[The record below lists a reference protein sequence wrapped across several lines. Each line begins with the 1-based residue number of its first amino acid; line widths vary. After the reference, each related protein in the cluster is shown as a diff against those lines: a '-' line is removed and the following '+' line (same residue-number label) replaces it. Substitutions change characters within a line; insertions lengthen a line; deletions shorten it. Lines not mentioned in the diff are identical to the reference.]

1 VVFGSYLFL
10 FAFLPVVVAGWWL
23 LRPASVRVVWLTL
36 ASYFFYAWWDWRYLP
51 LLLVPTVTDH
61 LIQRALAA
69 RAATTATPTPA
80 DDAADRP
87 GRAYADRGPAH
98 GAPGGDPGGSAA
110 PDAPAGGGATDAPA
124 TGDPAPEADPAA
136 GIDVAETTLAEP
148 AVKAAAGRGSRR
160 ALLVLSLV
168 IDLGLLGFFKYAGF
182 FMESLDGIASWIGL
196 GRPLPVPEIL
206 LPLGISFYIF
216 TTISATVDVY
226 RGSTAPARTLLD
238 YACYIALFPKLVS
251 GPIMRLSQFTP
262 QVRCLVP
269 RLTWQLTAAGLFLIS
284 CGLAKKLL
292 IADQLAPHVDELFAR
307 SGGLELF
314 SGWAAALGY
323 TLQLYFDFSGYTD
336 VALGVGLLLGLRL
349 PQNFDS
355 PYKSVSIADFWR
367 RWNITLGSW
376 LRDYLYIPLGGNRK
390 GAARTYVN
398 LLVTMLLG
406 GLWHGAG
413 WTFVVW
419 GGIHGAGLA
428 GHRALAD
435 HGWTPPWAW
444 FNRLVTFLFVTA
456 AWVVFRAPDLDVAGN
471 VYAAMLGLR
480 GVDSLATF
488 GAHVGLWSALALGAL
503 LIFVSVAPSTAHL
516 QPRPTWRWALLTG
529 ILLGAAVLA
538 IAAPSPFLYFQF

>member
-1 VVFGSYLFL
+1 
-10 FAFLPVVVAGWWL
+10 
-23 LRPASVRVVWLTL
+23 
-36 ASYFFYAWWDWRYLP
+36 
-51 LLLVPTVTDH
+51 
-61 LIQRALAA
+61 
-69 RAATTATPTPA
+69 
-80 DDAADRP
+80 
-87 GRAYADRGPAH
+87 
-98 GAPGGDPGGSAA
+98 
-110 PDAPAGGGATDAPA
+110 
-124 TGDPAPEADPAA
+124 
-136 GIDVAETTLAEP
+136 
-148 AVKAAAGRGSRR
+148 
-160 ALLVLSLV
+160 
-168 IDLGLLGFFKYAGF
+168 
-182 FMESLDGIASWIGL
+182 SWIGL

-206 LPLGISFYIF
+206 LPLGISFYVF

-238 YACYIALFPKLVS
+238 YACYVALFPKLVS

-262 QVRCLVP
+262 QICRLVP

-292 IADQLAPHVDELFAR
+292 IADRLAPHVDELFAR

-367 RWNITLGSW
+367 RWHITLGSW
-376 LRDYLYIPLGGNRK
+376 LRDYLYIPLGGNRR
-390 GAARTYVN
+390 GAVRTGVN
-398 LLVTMLLG
+398 LMVTMLLG

-428 GHRALAD
+428 GHRALAER
-435 HGWTPPWAW
+435 GWTPPWAW
-444 FNRLVTFLFVTA
+444 LNRLLTFLFVTA
-456 AWVVFRAPDLDVAGN
+456 AWVMFRAPDLDVAGD

-480 GVDSLATF
+480 GVDPVASF
-488 GAHVGLWSALALGAL
+488 GARVGLWTALALGGL
-503 LIFVSVAPSTAHL
+503 LIFVNVAPSTAHL

-529 ILLGAAVLA
+529 VLLGAAVLA

>member
-1 VVFGSYLFL
+1 MVFGSYLFL

-23 LRPASVRVVWLTL
+23 LRPASARIVWLTL

-61 LIQRALAA
+61 LIQRALAT
-69 RAATTATPTPA
+69 RGGA
-80 DDAADRP
+80 DDA
-87 GRAYADRGPAH
+87 
-98 GAPGGDPGGSAA
+98 PGGVDVNAA
-110 PDAPAGGGATDAPA
+110 AAGGGAEPGAET
-124 TGDPAPEADPAA
+124 AA

-182 FMESLDGIASWIGL
+182 FMDSLDGIASWIGL

-216 TTISATVDVY
+216 TTISATIDVY

-238 YACYIALFPKLVS
+238 YACYVALFPKLVS

-262 QVRCLVP
+262 QIRRLVP
-269 RLTWQLTAAGLFLIS
+269 RLTWQLAAAGLFLIS

-292 IADQLAPHVDELFAR
+292 IADQLAPHVDDLFAR

-367 RWNITLGSW
+367 RWHITLGAW
-376 LRDYLYIPLGGNRK
+376 LRDYLYIPLGGNRR
-390 GAARTYVN
+390 GAVRTGVN
-398 LLVTMLLG
+398 LMVTMLLG

-428 GHRALAD
+428 GHRALAKR
-435 HGWTPPWAW
+435 GWTPTWTW
-444 FNRLVTFLFVTA
+444 LNRLLTFLFVTA

-480 GVDSLATF
+480 GIDSAASF
-488 GAHVGLWSALALGAL
+488 GARVGLWSALALGAL
-503 LIFVSVAPSTAHL
+503 LIFVNVAPSTAHL